1 MNKILNL
8 LLLLTILF
16 PLSISAQNTT
26 QTQIND
32 FDIQINIEKQ
42 GKLEIKYEISTY
54 FPEQRMQFTIPLALI
69 HSNGEK
75 IVKLEPDNIQVKN
88 QAKEIHFELDKKKS
102 RVNINISSE
111 QPFENNEVFEVSY
124 DVNKAFAKDYSLVY
138 NLSGD
143 WDINIQNIHTMI
155 YSQHTP
161 IKNIDCWIEGDTSSK
176 CQSNNYQLEA
186 ELSTTSLLH
195 PHHAFM
201 VEVYLQENNLVLPP
215 NSTISNRL
223 INNIGYP
230 LIVIPLILAIYI
242 WFSRGRDRNESI
254 DPKEHYGSPLPEKNR
269 LLPEQ
274 LRILDHFSP
283 AQLDVLL
290 DEKVHPKDIMSE
302 LFELARLGYLKISKH
317 KYGKGILSHPDYEF
331 IKTGTGETELTT
343 YQQYLYEKIFN
354 KSDSVM
360 LSDLHFGLN
369 RMSRIKNEIYESM
382 KRNQLLDGNPQSI
395 QLTWFI
401 VFFLIYLTLFIILFL
416 LSSRTGNN
424 TPSLLLSFTAIPTY
438 GLIKFLP
445 RKTAL
450 GSQIKEKVAEFKTF
464 TESSQ
469 FLNEDS
475 KIVAHT
481 LPLIFALDKIN
492 TLSNLQQLPT
502 YLENFQPESLV
513 KDLKNISRASSKYI
527 KLPKLPI

>member
-1 MNKILNL
+1 MNKILKL
-8 LLLLTILF
+8 LLLLTVLF
-16 PLSISAQNTT
+16 PLSISAQNTN

-32 FDIQINIEKQ
+32 LNIEVNIEKQ
-42 GKLEIKYEISTY
+42 GKLEINYKINTY
-54 FPEQRMQFTIPLALI
+54 FSEPIMQFTIPLALI

-75 IVKLEPDNIQVKN
+75 ILKLEPDNIQVKN
-88 QAKEIHFELDKKKS
+88 QTKEIDFELDKKNS
-102 RVNINISSE
+102 RFDINISSK
-111 QPFENNEVFEVSY
+111 QSFENNEVFEVSY
-124 DVNKAFAKDYSLVY
+124 EVDKALARDYSLLY
-138 NLSGD
+138 NFSGN
-143 WDINIQNIHTMI
+143 WDINIQNIHAVI
-155 YSQHTP
+155 HSQHTP
-161 IKNIDCWIEGDTSSK
+161 IKKIDCWIEGDTANK
-176 CQSNNYQLEA
+176 CQSSNYQLEA
-186 ELSTTSLLH
+186 ELSSASPLQ
-195 PHHAFM
+195 PHHNLM
-201 VEVYLQENNLVLPP
+201 VEVYLQENDLVLPP
-215 NSTISNRL
+215 SSTISNSL

-230 LIVIPLILAIYI
+230 LIVIPLILALYI
-242 WFSRGRDRNESI
+242 WFSRGRDKHELI
-254 DPKEHYGSPLPEKNR
+254 DPEEHYGSPPPEKNR
-269 LLPEQ
+269 LLPDQ

-302 LFELARLGYLKISKH
+302 IFELARFGYLKIKKH
-317 KYGKGILSHPDYEF
+317 EKKGLFSLIDYEV
-331 IKTGTGETELTT
+331 INTKLGIIELTT

-354 KSDSVM
+354 QSDSVM

-401 VFFLIYLTLFIILFL
+401 VFFLIYLTLFTSLFL
-416 LSSRTGNN
+416 LSSKTGNN

-450 GSQIKEKVAEFKTF
+450 GSQIKRKIMEFKNL
-464 TESSQ
+464 TESDQ
-469 FLNEDS
+469 FLSQNP
-475 KIVAHT
+475 KLAAQA

-492 TLSNLQQLPT
+492 ILSNLQQLPS

-513 KDLKNISRASSKYI
+513 NDLKNINRASSKYI